1 MEDLERYLDEIAE
14 PTIKDFEAYPTSV
27 RHAFLAC
34 VAVFHGV
41 DYLAYPRKR
50 SATLRQEFRRQ
61 SRAFAIVDD
70 VAHAFKHVTAGNRE
84 KPNLKADEV
93 ISRPP
98 AFYNKSGAWGLSRW
112 DDPVGGVTLDGDRR
126 VDLLEVVKAARDF
139 LRTKTKG
146 TGPATQT
153 TTQQTITTEK

>member
-1 MEDLERYLDEIAE
+1 MEDLERYLDEIVE
-14 PTIKDFEAYPTSV
+14 PTIKDFAAHPTSV

-41 DYLAYPRKR
+41 DYLAFPRKR
-50 SATLRQEFRRQ
+50 PSTLRQQFRRQ
-61 SRAFAIVDD
+61 SPAFAIVDK
-70 VAHAFKHVTAGNRE
+70 VAHAFKHVAAGNPA
-84 KPNLKADEV
+84 KPDLKADEV

-98 AFYNKSGAWGLSRW
+98 AYYNKSGARGLSRW
-112 DDPVGGVTLDGDRR
+112 NDPVGGVTIDSDRR